1 MKRPISLEIIKR
13 GPGLA
18 RAGILKTP
26 HGEIKTPAFISVATK
41 ASLKGIAPEKFAEL
55 GVQGIIANTY
65 HLFLSPGEKL
75 IESAGGIHK
84 FMNFDGPIM
93 TDSGGFQV
101 FSLGVGFGKKISKFA
116 SKNDMPDENIVADPR
131 DNPVLFDQDFATSH
145 GKLAIVDE
153 EGVSFTSHID
163 GSFHR
168 FTPERSIEIQ
178 HALGA
183 DIIYAFDECTSPEAD
198 YEYQKEAMERT
209 HKWAKRSLAAHRQN
223 PAKDASQGIYG
234 ITQGGRFENLRI
246 ESARVLAD
254 MDFDGYGI
262 GGSFSKEDILGV
274 LEKVNEVVP
283 EGKPRHLLGIGEPED
298 IFIGAA
304 AGIDTFDCV
313 VPTRK
318 GRTGAFYTREGQI
331 IIRNAEFKDD
341 FVPIDATCECFVCR
355 GFTRAYIHH
364 LFRTNEMLG
373 PILGSAHNIY
383 FLSKLTA
390 DIRQAILDGN
400 LSELRDSFLAAY
412 QADS

>member
-1 MKRPISLEIIKR
+1 MKRPISFDIEKR
-13 GPGLA
+13 GTGLA
-18 RAGILKTP
+18 RAGVLKTP
-26 HGEIKTPAFISVATK
+26 HGDIKTPAFTAVATK
-41 ASLKGIAPEKFAEL
+41 ASLKGIAPDRFGDL
-55 GVQGIIANTY
+55 GVQGIISNTY

-75 IESAGGIHK
+75 IEAAGGIHK

-101 FSLGVGFGKKISKFA
+101 FSLGVGFGKKVSKFSAEAVEPEEGLKLYDQELA
-116 SKNDMPDENIVADPR
+116 S
-131 DNPVLFDQDFATSH
+131 SH
-145 GKLAIVDE
+145 GKLAIVDD

-198 YEYQKEAMERT
+198 RDYQIEAMART
-209 HKWAKRSLAAHRQN
+209 HAWAKRSLAAHRQN

-234 ITQGGRFENLRI
+234 IVQGGRFEDLRI
-246 ESARVLAD
+246 ESAKALAD

-262 GGSFSKEDILGV
+262 GGSFSKEDILGI
-274 LEKVNEVVP
+274 LELVNKELP
-283 EGKPRHLLGIGEPED
+283 ENKPRHLLGIGEPED

-304 AGIDTFDCV
+304 SGIDTFDCV

-318 GRTGAFYTREGQI
+318 GRTGSLYTHEGQI
-331 IIRNAEFKDD
+331 LIRNAEFKED
-341 FVPIDATCECFVCR
+341 FSPIDASCTCFVCK
-355 GFTRAYIHH
+355 GFTRSYIHH

-373 PILGSAHNIY
+373 PILSSAHNVH
-383 FLSKLTA
+383 FLSQLTA
-390 DIRQAILDGN
+390 DIRASIVNDTF
-400 LSELRDSFLAAY
+400 ETFRDTFLTKY
-412 QADS
+412 QRAK

>member
-1 MKRPISLEIIKR
+1 MKRPISFEIEKR
-13 GPGLA
+13 GTGLA
-18 RAGILKTP
+18 RAGVLKTP
-26 HGEIKTPAFISVATK
+26 HGEIKTPAFTPVATK
-41 ASLKGIAPEKFAEL
+41 ASLKGIVPSQFKEL
-55 GVQGIIANTY
+55 GVQGIISNTY

-75 IESAGGIHK
+75 IEQAGGIHK

-101 FSLGVGFGKKISKFA
+101 FSLGVGFGKKVSKFE
-116 SKNDMPDENIVADPR
+116 SKEVLEALPDEA
-131 DNPVLFDQDFATSH
+131 PVLFDEEFSTSH
-145 GKLAIVDE
+145 GKLAIVDD

-183 DIIYAFDECTSPEAD
+183 DIIYAFDECTSPTAD
-198 YEYQKEAMERT
+198 YAYQKEAMDRT
-209 HKWAKRSLAAHRQN
+209 HAWAKRSLAAHRQD

-234 ITQGGRFENLRI
+234 ITQGGRFEDLRI
-246 ESARVLAD
+246 ESAKALAD

-262 GGSFSKEDILGV
+262 GGSFSKEDILGI
-274 LEKVNEVVP
+274 LEKVDAELP
-283 EGKPRHLLGIGEPED
+283 EAKPRHLLGIGEPED

-318 GRTGAFYTREGQI
+318 GRTGCFYTHTGQI
-331 IIRNAEFKDD
+331 IIRNAEFKED
-341 FVPIDATCECFVCR
+341 FSAIDPECDCFVCK
-355 GFTRAYIHH
+355 GFTRSYIHH

-373 PILGSAHNIY
+373 PVLGSAHNIH
-383 FLSKLTA
+383 FLTKLTA
-390 DIRQAILDGN
+390 DIRQSIIDGN
-400 LSELRDSFLAAY
+400 LDEFRNKFLAAY
-412 QADS
+412 QR

>member
-1 MKRPISLEIIKR
+1 MKRPISFEIEKR
-13 GPGLA
+13 GAGLA
-18 RAGILKTP
+18 RAGVLKTP
-26 HGEIKTPAFISVATK
+26 HGDIKTPAFTAVATK
-41 ASLKGIAPEKFAEL
+41 ASLKGIAPDRFSNL
-55 GVQGIIANTY
+55 GVQGIISNTY

-75 IESAGGIHK
+75 IEAAGGIHK

-101 FSLGVGFGKKISKFA
+101 FSLGVGFGKKVSKFA
-116 SKNDMPDENIVADPR
+116 PR
-131 DNPVLFDQDFATSH
+131 LDLDGAGEAVEEPTLPGVYSEELATSH
-145 GKLAIVDE
+145 GKLAIVDD

-198 YEYQKEAMERT
+198 YEYQQEASART
-209 HKWAKRSLAAHRQN
+209 HAWAKRSLAAHRQN
-223 PAKDASQGIYG
+223 PTKDASQGIYG
-234 ITQGGRFENLRI
+234 IVQGGRFEDLRI
-246 ESARVLAD
+246 ESAKTLAD

-262 GGSFSKEDILGV
+262 GGSFSKEDILGI
-274 LEKVNEVVP
+274 LELVNKELP

-318 GRTGAFYTREGQI
+318 GRTGSLYTHEGQI
-331 IIRNAEFKDD
+331 LIRNAEFKED
-341 FVPIDATCECFVCR
+341 FSPIDAQCTCFVCK

-373 PILGSAHNIY
+373 PILSSAHNVH
-383 FLSKLTA
+383 FLSQLTA
-390 DIRQAILDGN
+390 DIRASIIDDTFDEYQDT
-400 LSELRDSFLAAY
+400 FLKKYLAT
-412 QADS
+412 